1 MRDGISLEMPGKT
14 YTYTMTRYL
23 KPILFII
30 LFLYSLC
37 SIVSAAPLP
46 PFEPVNITGT
56 IMMKEWFPE
65 TRVKGIPGMSGSA
78 GRDRTFPSHFK
89 VILENYEGI
98 DTATARRINF
108 LLGFSNGCSEPS
120 EKPKHLLLKLPHQDK
135 FFLDQAVRIR
145 VRGYKIT
152 GDEGGTWTSYEKIEI
167 LSK

>member
-1 MRDGISLEMPGKT
+1 
-14 YTYTMTRYL
+14 MTRYL
-23 KPILFII
+23 KNVLLIGLFI
-30 LFLYSLC
+30 YSIC

-65 TRVKGIPGMSGSA
+65 TKVKGIPGMSGSA

-98 DTATARRINF
+98 DITTARRINF
-108 LLGFSNGCSEPS
+108 LLEFSSGCSESPD
-120 EKPKHLLLKLPHQDK
+120 KPKQLFLKLPHQDK

-167 LSK
+167 LSKQKSR

>member
-1 MRDGISLEMPGKT
+1 MPGKICT
-14 YTYTMTRYL
+14 NKMTRHL
-23 KPILFII
+23 KNVLLIGLFIYLI
-30 LFLYSLC
+30 C
-37 SIVSAAPLP
+37 SSASAAPLP

-167 LSK
+167 LSKQKSR